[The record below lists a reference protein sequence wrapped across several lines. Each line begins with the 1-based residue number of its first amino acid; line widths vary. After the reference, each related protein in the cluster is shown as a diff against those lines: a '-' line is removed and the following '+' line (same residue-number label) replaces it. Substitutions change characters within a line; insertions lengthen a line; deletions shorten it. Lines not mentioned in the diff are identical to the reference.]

1 MHWEALQFYD
11 LFRLRIK
18 RYNQKTYLTDKN
30 EDFAEFGMGC
40 FFFLNSCNFVVFQLF
55 LLFRAPLLGLIFSRL
70 NSSLKQQFEGVHL
83 LDFQFPEVQ
92 GLCF

>member
-30 EDFAEFGMGC
+30 EDFAEFGMG
-40 FFFLNSCNFVVFQLF
+40 FFFF
-55 LLFRAPLLGLIFSRL
+55 
-70 NSSLKQQFEGVHL
+70 FE
-83 LDFQFPEVQ
+83 
-92 GLCF
+92 